1 MSSTGVFYAAKDMLD
16 PTGGQGLGGRKL
28 YWGWTAYVSPAQG
41 QMSLPR
47 EVTWHP
53 ELQQL
58 VHSPLPEMAGL
69 RVEPALASLGRIQL
83 DRPAGSQLS
92 LDLPAGLGRQVASP
106 SSAGFPSLRIICSLL
121 RPLQA
126 EVLATFELPAQNTTV
141 GVVVMAG
148 SCTSSV
154 SGQRSEHQPNT
165 VALIPV
171 AHTTLSR

>member
-16 PTGGQGLGGRKL
+16 PTGGQGLGGRRL

-69 RVEPALASLGRIQL
+69 RVEPALASPSRIAAEPRSTGRARAAGGL
-83 DRPAGSQLS
+83 AVFSWFSFLANHLLTAPPA
-92 LDLPAGLGRQVASP
+92 
-106 SSAGFPSLRIICSLL
+106 
-121 RPLQA
+121 
-126 EVLATFELPAQNTTV
+126 
-141 GVVVMAG
+141 
-148 SCTSSV
+148 
-154 SGQRSEHQPNT
+154 SG
-165 VALIPV
+165 
-171 AHTTLSR
+171 